1 LKLEHQ
7 YCSLTYVKFAS
18 FLFSIS
24 EMKIREFRI
33 FLQFLDI
40 RYIFLPHYAKVSLYS
55 HSVIYRT
62 ERYVSLMEQR
72 SVVDILKAISDN
84 WSLDIFQSIA
94 KGTVESELLKQKEG
108 LSKKQYYFRTRQ
120 LLDAGLV
127 QRVKGRFSLTNL
139 GTVIYHAQL
148 IMEAGVNNYWK
159 LKAIDSIQ
167 GSAQIGEQERIK
179 LIKTILSDDQIEGIL
194 VKQS

>member
-1 LKLEHQ
+1 
-7 YCSLTYVKFAS
+7 
-18 FLFSIS
+18 
-24 EMKIREFRI
+24 
-33 FLQFLDI
+33 
-40 RYIFLPHYAKVSLYS
+40 
-55 HSVIYRT
+55 
-62 ERYVSLMEQR
+62 
-72 SVVDILKAISDN
+72 
-84 WSLDIFQSIA
+84 
-94 KGTVESELLKQKEG
+94 
-108 LSKKQYYFRTRQ
+108 
-120 LLDAGLV
+120 LDAGLV